1 MSAKLMLDV
10 AAMQES
16 FFSDAALIGIVSA
29 LPGYKFSWLMN
40 RRFDIRLVRDPESDI
55 CIKDNQ
61 KQEHYFPIYKYCLP
75 LNGNSYL
82 VYKLKHEKESL
93 LPEVKQLDYL
103 WMIQGG
109 TAEDDAEQ
117 IANYLREIPEIQLAQ
132 ILQADKLKNLT
143 HLIV

>member
-1 MSAKLMLDV
+1 
-10 AAMQES
+10 
-16 FFSDAALIGIVSA
+16 
-29 LPGYKFSWLMN
+29 
-40 RRFDIRLVRDPESDI
+40 
-55 CIKDNQ
+55 
-61 KQEHYFPIYKYCLP
+61 

-117 IANYLREIPEIQLAQ
+117 IANYLREIPEVQLAQ
-132 ILQADKLKNLT
+132 ILQADKLKNLV

>member
-1 MSAKLMLDV
+1 MSVKLMLDV

-29 LPGYKFSWLMN
+29 LPGYKFCWQMN
-40 RRFDIRLVRDPESDI
+40 RRFDIHLARDPESDI
-55 CIKDNQ
+55 CIKDSQ

-82 VYKLKHEKESL
+82 IYKLKHKKESL

-103 WMIQGG
+103 WMVQGG
-109 TAEDDAEQ
+109 TAEDDADL
-117 IANYLREIPEIQLAQ
+117 IANYLREIPEVQLAQ
-132 ILQADKLKNLT
+132 ILQPEKLKNLA